1 MIISDGF
8 TPHERPV
15 TKPFRL
21 AVNDI
26 FKGQTSGV
34 CVAGK
39 VDSGFVEV
47 GQRLLI
53 RPANEL
59 VTVKSK
65 S

>member
-1 MIISDGF
+1 M
-8 TPHERPV
+8 